1 MFLFGHHF
9 LSSRDLNPLTPRSD
23 LHATSPYNLF
33 TLSSKQVMRIL
44 KLIMSKLSSWSNTK
58 FSSLIYEEKSNS

>member
-1 MFLFGHHF
+1 MKKSRMFLFGHHF

-23 LHATSPYNLF
+23 LHATSPYNSH

-44 KLIMSKLSSWSNTK
+44 KLIMSKLSS
-58 FSSLIYEEKSNS
+58 